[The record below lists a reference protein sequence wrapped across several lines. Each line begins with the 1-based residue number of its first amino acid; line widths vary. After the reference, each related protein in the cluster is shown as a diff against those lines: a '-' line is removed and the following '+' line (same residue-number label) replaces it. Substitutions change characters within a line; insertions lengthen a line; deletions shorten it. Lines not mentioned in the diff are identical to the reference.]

1 MKFNDGDRVKV
12 KPHVWW
18 PNGGVGVVSLPPEYV
33 KEALGGEVELSSTQR
48 TMAGKDRIITCV
60 WIDFD
65 EPAMD
70 CSDDGPYLGGEVLLE
85 YLEHV

>member
-12 KPHVWW
+12 KPHLWW
-18 PNGGVGVVSLPPEYV
+18 PNGGVGVVSLPPEYI
-33 KEALGGEVELSSTQR
+33 KEALSGEVELSATQR
-48 TMAGKDRIITCV
+48 TMAGRDRIITSV

-70 CSDDGPYLGGEVLLE
+70 GSDDGPYLGDEVLLE

>member
-33 KEALGGEVELSSTQR
+33 KEALGGEVALSSTQR
-48 TMAGKDRIITCV
+48 TMAGKDRIMTSV

-70 CSDDGPYLGGEVLLE
+70 CSDDGPYIGGEVLLE
-85 YLEHV
+85 YLEHI

>member
-48 TMAGKDRIITCV
+48 TMAGKDRITTSV

-70 CSDDGPYLGGEVLLE
+70 CSDVGPYLCGEVSLE
-85 YLEHV
+85 YLEHI

>member
-18 PNGGVGVVSLPPEYV
+18 PNGGIGVVSLPPEYV
-33 KEALGGEVELSSTQR
+33 KEALSGEVELSSTQR
-48 TMAGKDRIITCV
+48 TMAGRDRVITSV
-60 WIDFD
+60 WINFD

-70 CSDDGPYLGGEVLLE
+70 CSDDDPYLGGEVSLE
-85 YLEHV
+85 YLEHI